1 MARRTVTTERTRP
14 AGSKRWALIL
24 LVLFA
29 ILGGSAIAGAAY
41 VIGRVDR
48 TPREWSPYITRRAAG
63 NSELVMG
70 IAGALAS
77 LLNYMDRTPRKDGGV
92 LVDWVGARRDTLS
105 GSELNP
111 ADPRD
116 HLVGSVQSLDAQLRQ
131 AQPGDVFE
139 LLPGNYRIDGRGLSI
154 SQPGRQDAPI
164 ILRAAQLGQVVID
177 SSVVEAIKIN
187 APYWHFEN
195 LIIRGRCAPGDD
207 SSCEH
212 AFHIVGNAKHIM
224 LRNNTLIDFNAHIK
238 INGEGGSFPDS
249 GIIDHNTLT
258 DLRPRATPNPVT
270 PIDLDAASDWVITGN
285 LISDF
290 VKSAGDRISYGAFA
304 KAAGANN
311 AFERNVVLCEDRLR
325 GETGQRVGISLG
337 GGGSG
342 EAIRRDGGRSGLEHV
357 NGRISD
363 NLIAFCSDQGI
374 YINRAQNSQI
384 DHNTLLDTSGI
395 EVRFPQSSAN
405 INANIID
412 GAISAR
418 DGGLLKADAND
429 TAGLP
434 ALFLGWHPQRRLFV
448 DVGRL
453 DLTWRGDPP
462 RTSIADSRPDLC
474 GAARPS
480 RPAIGA
486 FEDFAKCMAAQIIH

>member
-1 MARRTVTTERTRP
+1 MARRTVTIERVRP

-29 ILGGSAIAGAAY
+29 ALGGSAIAGAAY
-41 VIGRVDR
+41 VIERADR

-63 NSELVMG
+63 NNELVIG
-70 IAGALAS
+70 VADAFAS
-77 LLNYMDRTPRKDGGV
+77 LLNYVDRTSRKDGGV
-92 LVDWVGARRDTLS
+92 LVDWVGARRDILS
-105 GSELNP
+105 SPGLDP
-111 ADPRD
+111 ADPHY
-116 HLVGSVQSLDAQLRQ
+116 HLVGSIQSLDAQLRQ

-139 LLPGNYRIDGRGLSI
+139 LLPGNYRIDGRGLGI

-164 ILRAAQLGQVVID
+164 TVRAARLGQVVID

-195 LIIRGRCAPGDD
+195 LIMRGRCAPNDD
-207 SSCEH
+207 FSCEH
-212 AFHIVGNAKHIM
+212 AFHIVGNAKQTV
-224 LRNNTLIDFNAHIK
+224 LRNNALIDFNAQIK
-238 INGEGGSFPDS
+238 INGEDGSFPDA

-258 DLRPRATPNPVT
+258 DLRPRATSNPVT
-270 PIDLDAASDWVITGN
+270 PIDLDAASDWVIEGN

-325 GETGQRVGISLG
+325 GEVGQRVGISLG
-337 GGGSG
+337 GGGST
-342 EAIRRDGGRSGLEHV
+342 EDIRRDGGRSGLEHL

-395 EVRFPQSSAN
+395 EVRFPQSSAD
-405 INANIID
+405 IKANIID
-412 GAISAR
+412 GAISLR
-418 DGGLLKADAND
+418 DGGLLRADFND
-429 TAGLP
+429 TAILP

-462 RTSIADSRPDLC
+462 RTSISDSRPDLC
-474 GAARPS
+474 GAVRPS

-486 FEDFAKCMAAQIIH
+486 FEDFAKCTAAQVIH